1 MSPKKHLDATLALF
15 FGLFCLK
22 ATLSTQKRDFGRKR
36 KMANVRQKKAFGAP
50 KMTKNRK
57 KKKLFSFFCLLS
69 KHHLILSSIM
79 NDYEVFCDIMLKTVA
94 GNPYLVFLE
103 YFYLNV
109 WMKFD
114 I

>member
-1 MSPKKHLDATLALF
+1 
-15 FGLFCLK
+15 
-22 ATLSTQKRDFGRKR
+22 
-36 KMANVRQKKAFGAP
+36 
-50 KMTKNRK
+50 
-57 KKKLFSFFCLLS
+57 
-69 KHHLILSSIM
+69 M